1 MDNLIYDRTQAD
13 VNRAIELNSKYNAG
27 TITAEELTEWDNFL
41 KGAIDYQT
49 LNRVGEWVEY
59 LSNKLNSYAYLN
71 MTSPKTDWVVSDFM
85 TPSQAVTYLQNIRN
99 LMNAI
104 GVRITAELPTSMNKL
119 TFESANA
126 IEKILHDIDT
136 GITNME
142 ASWKYVGEV
151 ISGEGYM
158 S

>member
-59 LSNKLNSYAYLN
+59 LSNKLNSYSYLQ
-71 MTSPKTDWVVSDFM
+71 TTYPKTDWVETDFM
-85 TPSQAVTYLQNIRN
+85 TPEQSLTYLQNIRT
-99 LMNAI
+99 LMNTI
-104 GVRITAELPTSMNKL
+104 NVQLTAELPNSMNKL

-126 IEKILHDIDT
+126 IEKILYDLDT

-142 ASWKYVGEV
+142 QTWKYVGEV
-151 ISGEGYM
+151 ISGEGYFA
-158 S
+158 

>member
-13 VNRAIELNSKYNAG
+13 VNRAIELNAKYNDG
-27 TITAEELTEWDNFL
+27 TITADEITEWDNFL

-59 LSNKLNSYAYLN
+59 LSDKLNSYSYLQT
-71 MTSPKTDWVVSDFM
+71 TSPKTDWVETDFM
-85 TPSQAVTYLQNIRN
+85 SVEQSLTYLQNIRT

-104 GVRITAELPTSMNKL
+104 NVQFTVQLPNSMNKL

-126 IEKILHDIDT
+126 IEKILFDIDT

-142 ASWKYVGEV
+142 QTWKYVGEV

>member
-13 VNRAIELNSKYNAG
+13 VDRAIELNAKYNEG

-71 MTSPKTDWVVSDFM
+71 TTSPKTDWAVTDFM
-85 TPSQAVTYLQNIRN
+85 TQQQAVTYLQNIRN
-99 LMNAI
+99 LMNVI
-104 GVRITAELPTSMNKL
+104 GVRITAELPNSMNKL

-126 IEKILHDIDT
+126 IEKILYDLDT
-136 GITNME
+136 GISNME
-142 ASWKYVGEV
+142 QNWKYSGEV
-151 ISGEGYM
+151 ISGEGYF

>member
-1 MDNLIYDRTQAD
+1 MDSLIYDRTQAD
-13 VNRAIELNSKYNAG
+13 VDRAIELNSKYNNG

-59 LSNKLNSYAYLN
+59 LSDKLNSYTYLN
-71 MTSPKTDWVVSDFM
+71 TTSPKTDWVVTDFM
-85 TPSQAVTYLQNIRN
+85 TPQQAITYLQNVRT

-104 GVRITAELPTSMNKL
+104 NVRITAELPTSMNKL
-119 TFESANA
+119 TYESANA
-126 IEKILHDIDT
+126 IEKILYDIDR

-151 ISGEGYM
+151 ISGEGYF

>member
-59 LSNKLNSYAYLN
+59 LSDKLNSYSYLQ
-71 MTSPKTDWVVSDFM
+71 TTYPKTDWVETDFM
-85 TPSQAVTYLQNIRN
+85 TPEQAITYLQNIRT
-99 LMNAI
+99 LMNVI
-104 GVRITAELPTSMNKL
+104 NVRLTAELPNSMNKL

-126 IEKILHDIDT
+126 IEKILYDLDT

-142 ASWKYVGEV
+142 QTWEYVGEV
-151 ISGEGYM
+151 ISGEGYF